1 VLLRSKNLGT
11 TKRLLLG
18 DENKMGRKIEVI
30 NYDPSWIADFETE
43 SAMLARIFGQR
54 LVEIQHIGSTSVPNL
69 LAKPIIDILIVLDHT
84 DDIDSFNS
92 FMETLGYRVRGECL
106 DATIPGTPG
115 RFYFTKETNGVR
127 SHHVHIYA
135 KGHSDILDKLAF
147 RDYLRAHESVA
158 LAYADLKRSL
168 AVDHRF
174 DNIGYMRGKDAF
186 VKSVLVDARRWY
198 ATR

>member
-1 VLLRSKNLGT
+1 
-11 TKRLLLG
+11 
-18 DENKMGRKIEVI
+18 MGRRIDVVD
-30 NYDPSWIADFETE
+30 YDPQWIDAFEME
-43 SAMLARIFGQR
+43 SAMLAQIFGQR
-54 LVEIQHIGSTSVPNL
+54 LADIQHIGSTAVPGL
-69 LAKPIIDILIVLDHT
+69 AAKPIIDILIILDHT
-84 DDIDSFNS
+84 DDIDSFNP
-92 FMETLGYRVRGECL
+92 FMEALGYRVRGECL

-135 KGHSDILDKLAF
+135 KGHADILDKLAF
-147 RDYLRAHESVA
+147 RDYLCAHKGAA
-158 LAYADLKRSL
+158 LAYADLKRRL

-174 DNIGYMRGKDAF
+174 DNIGYMRCKDAF